1 LCLKCKRSH
10 PCSEPEISE
19 LLDEY
24 CADTDLDR
32 AAVLAKWRKDFAS
45 NGVLLLYEAIGCEA
59 CRAGYKGR
67 IGVYE
72 LLSGTPDV
80 KQLVRSRATVPQ
92 IVVAARAG
100 GMRLLRQDAIE
111 QTLRGT
117 IDRASARS
125 VAN

>member
-1 LCLKCKRSH
+1 
-10 PCSEPEISE
+10 

-24 CADTDLDR
+24 CAETNLDK
-32 AAVLAKWRKDFAS
+32 AAVRQRWSQEFATAGPLA
-45 NGVLLLYEAIGCEA
+45 LYEAVGCDA

-67 IGVYE
+67 MGIYE
-72 LLSGTPDV
+72 LLTATPEV

-92 IVVAARAG
+92 VVVAARAG

-111 QTLRGT
+111 QVLRGV

-125 VAN
+125 VSS